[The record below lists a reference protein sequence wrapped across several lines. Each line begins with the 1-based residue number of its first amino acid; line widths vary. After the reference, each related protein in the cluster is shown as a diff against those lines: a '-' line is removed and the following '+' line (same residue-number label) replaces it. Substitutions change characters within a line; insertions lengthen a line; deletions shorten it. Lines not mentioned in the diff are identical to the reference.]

1 VRGGCSG
8 ACSGPG
14 PGTCAP
20 CLAACTHS
28 RLHAAAG
35 GCTLGCAPAP
45 RCVHRLPAGRRSC
58 PPPNPHDCCRRRALE
73 LLQRYYEGQLASL
86 DEDDA
91 AQQRHAEQQH
101 KRHKQAAAAGGESQL
116 LTEQVKPR
124 AGLPPLLV
132 NLAERPPEPL
142 HYLGV
147 SYGLT
152 QQLYGFW
159 RRAGFQPVY
168 LRQSPSDVTGEHTV
182 VMLRP
187 LQAPGLEVQ
196 VRAWGSAHS
205 AGARAHSAA
214 ASAPCTGHA
223 VHMHACRPG

>member
-1 VRGGCSG
+1 MPVAGW
-8 ACSGPG
+8 
-14 PGTCAP
+14 CA
-20 CLAACTHS
+20 LWRVVSSAAPARPLPHHHQRHCTETN
-28 RLHAAAG
+28 AAA
-35 GCTLGCAPAP
+35 TAA
-45 RCVHRLPAGRRSC
+45 
-58 PPPNPHDCCRRRALE
+58 RRALE
-73 LLQRYYEGQLASL
+73 LLRRYYEGQLASL

-91 AQQRHAEQQH
+91 QQHRHVQQQQH
-101 KRHKQAAAAGGESQL
+101 KQHKQAAAAAAAAAGGESQL

-159 RRAGFQPVY
+159 RRAGFQPLY
-168 LRQSPSDVTGEHTV
+168 LRQSASDVTGEHTV

-187 LQAPGLEVQ
+187 LQAPGLEVK
-196 VRAWGSAHS
+196 VRGLAAE
-205 AGARAHSAA
+205 AA
-214 ASAPCTGHA
+214 AAA
-223 VHMHACRPG
+223 DEACRVCTQRGWEHRAQCIPAPQPPWLKAEA